1 MPTETTMDS
10 TRPRHRSAIFV
21 ALSVLLAGQNSS
33 VAVAPR
39 LTNILPPGGQRGTEV
54 PVIFSGQRLGDTREV
69 VFYHDGLSA
78 AQLEAG
84 TNQVKVTLRIAPDC
98 RMGEH
103 QIRLRTA
110 TGISDVRTFWV
121 GALTNLAEIEPNS
134 DRAKAQRLPL
144 NCTVHGAIGS
154 EDIDYFLVAAEKGER
169 LSAEIEGMR
178 LGRGAFDPFIAIFDA
193 SGQLLASADD
203 SALGFQDGIVAIV
216 APTSGDYVV
225 QVRES
230 SYGGQE
236 GFHYRLHLGTFPRPT
251 AVLPAAIQA
260 GKPARLRFIGD
271 LRGDFEQTIEA
282 PKTPLDKL
290 GVFALAPS
298 AAEKG
303 LAGSE
308 VAPTPNWLRVV
319 PFPVSLEI
327 EPNDTREQAGPA
339 KEVPFA
345 FSGSIARPGDL
356 DSVRFHARK
365 GQSLQLTVY
374 ARRLRSPLDS
384 FLQVANAKGSVIVDS
399 DDAAG
404 PDSSLTFKPDED
416 GDYFAQ
422 IRDHLRRGGPDFTYD
437 LEIAPVESSLG
448 VKFPE
453 VARNDTQSRQSIAVP
468 QGNHLATLVSLK
480 RTAAPGDL
488 RLQIENLPPGL
499 RLLTTNIPA
508 KVDQFPIVFAADP
521 EAAVDG
527 RLAHLVAS
535 NTNGVSGHYQNDI
548 ELVQGPNNTSYYNTR
563 VDRLAAAVTERAP
576 FALRVIEPKVPL
588 VQGGSMEL
596 QIVAERDPG
605 FTEAINVQ
613 VLWRPPGISA
623 LPDMTIPKGSNH
635 VRYVLNA
642 KADADLQR
650 WPLIVLGSAKVRDG
664 DLFLSS
670 PPATFEVGEPFLAA
684 TIEKAACEPG
694 QSTNV
699 VVKLDQRISFEGK
712 AVIRLVGLSEKVTAA
727 EKTITAAD
735 REVVFPIK
743 VDASCQPG
751 SQRNLFCAVD
761 IPKNGA
767 LIPHSVGQGGVF
779 RVLPPRKPVADAGQ
793 KKVASR

>member
-1 MPTETTMDS
+1 M
-10 TRPRHRSAIFV
+10 
-21 ALSVLLAGQNSS
+21 ALSILLASQGSS
-33 VAVAPR
+33 VAVSPR
-39 LTNILPPGGQRGTEV
+39 LTNIHPAGGQRGTEIAV
-54 PVIFSGQRLGDTREV
+54 VFSGQRLGDTREV
-69 VFYHDGLSA
+69 VFYHDGLA
-78 AQLEAG
+78 ASKLEAG
-84 TNQVKVTLRIAPDC
+84 TNQVKVTLTIAPDC

-134 DRAKAQRLPL
+134 DRAKAQRVPL

-154 EDIDYFLVAAEKGER
+154 EDLDYFIVAAEKGEH

-193 SGQLLASADD
+193 AGQPLASADD
-203 SALGFQDGIVAIV
+203 SALGFQDGIVAIM
-216 APTSGDYVV
+216 APATADYVV

-251 AVLPAAIQA
+251 AVRPLAIEA

-271 LRGDFEQTIEA
+271 LRGEFDQAIAA
-282 PKTPLDKL
+282 PKDLSEKL
-290 GVFALAPS
+290 GVFAFAPDS
-298 AAEKG
+298 AEKG
-303 LAGSE
+303 LSTNLPPGSKL
-308 VAPTPNWLRVV
+308 APTPNWVRVV
-319 PFPVSLEI
+319 PFPVSLET
-327 EPNDTREQAGPA
+327 EPNDTREQAGA
-339 KEVPFA
+339 AHEVPFA
-345 FSGSIARPGDL
+345 FNGIIAKPGDL

-365 GQSLQLTVY
+365 GQSLQLSVY

-384 FLQVANAKGSVIVDS
+384 FLQVANAKGSVLVDS

-404 PDSSLTFKPDED
+404 PDSVLTFKPEED
-416 GDYFAQ
+416 GDYIAQ
-422 IRDHLRRGGPDFTYD
+422 VRDHLRRGGPDFTYD
-437 LEIAPVESSLG
+437 LEIAPVEPSLG

-508 KVDQFPIVFAADP
+508 KVDQYPIVFAADP
-521 EAAVDG
+521 QAAVDG
-527 RLAHLVAS
+527 RLANLVAA
-535 NTNGVSGHYQNDI
+535 NTNGVTGHYQNDI

-576 FALRVIEPKVPL
+576 FALRVIEPRVPL
-588 VQGGSMEL
+588 VQGGSMDL
-596 QIVAERDPG
+596 QILAEREPG

-623 LPDMTIPKGSNH
+623 LPDMTIPKGSNS

-650 WPLIVLGSAKVRDG
+650 WPLVVLGSAKVNDG

-684 TIEKAACEPG
+684 TIEKSACEPG

-699 VVKLDQRISFEGK
+699 VVRLEQKIPFEGT
-712 AVIRLVGLSEKVTAA
+712 ATIRLVGLSEKVTAT
-727 EKTITAAD
+727 EKKITATD
-735 REVVFPIK
+735 REVVFPLK

-751 SQRNLFCAVD
+751 SQRNLFCAVE
-761 IPKNGA
+761 IPRNGVV
-767 LIPHSVGQGGVF
+767 IPHSVGQGGVF